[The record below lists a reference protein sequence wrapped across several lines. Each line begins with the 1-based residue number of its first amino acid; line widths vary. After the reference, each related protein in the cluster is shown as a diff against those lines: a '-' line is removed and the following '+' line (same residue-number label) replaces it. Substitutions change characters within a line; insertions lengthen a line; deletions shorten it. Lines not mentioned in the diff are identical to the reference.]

1 MARPGD
7 LIREAAA
14 QELHP
19 PYPAFQDAEVALLE
33 VLLRLLWQ
41 EARSKEA
48 VAKHGIAFDTAKEE
62 EISFAIALTL
72 ELVQSTDSPMVSE
85 FLEVFSIAPPEPK
98 LDNFNRSS
106 ISKKCDF
113 FFGRLHHQRG
123 TRPNQNGMFVEAK
136 LVSPKHP
143 MGYYVSTGLQR
154 FLNGDYAWA
163 MPQAM
168 LLGYCRATSQVLP
181 DSLADHFARESGRKA
196 QELAV
201 IKGPTAF
208 AKSRVKPRMHWSSHR
223 RPQTLPSS
231 GHPLGDICVYHLWLD
246 IHA

>member
-1 MARPGD
+1 MPTAD
-7 LIREAAA
+7 AAA
-14 QELHP
+14 
-19 PYPAFQDAEVALLE
+19 PAHNHHHAHQATKETGRLE
-33 VLLRLLWQ
+33 
-41 EARSKEA
+41 
-48 VAKHGIAFDTAKEE
+48 AFSDGV
-62 EISFAIALTL
+62 FAIALTL

-163 MPQAM
+163 MPQAINAAA
-168 LLGYCRATSQVLP
+168 ATP
-181 DSLADHFARESGRKA
+181 REMEGKWDTNDS
-196 QELAV
+196 
-201 IKGPTAF
+201 
-208 AKSRVKPRMHWSSHR
+208 
-223 RPQTLPSS
+223 
-231 GHPLGDICVYHLWLD
+231 
-246 IHA
+246 